1 MHGTR
6 YISRIRPDLTF
17 EVYNLYPDVVYPGR
31 IIRVDI
37 QVEGEPE
44 EDKKI
49 TIELEIHRE
58 NDFDTAQAS
67 ALRIFSAKGTF
78 FDFWLFPIGPDGQRL
93 GREDASHIL
102 RGTKTLSKYAAY
114 GYWGPDQ
121 ITLKDA
127 QRNERHESQTDFG
140 WKLYVNNPLADD
152 EPPIYVKNS
161 MRLSLSQANEDG
173 RPFQILTAIWN
184 LFEEMV

>member
-1 MHGTR
+1 M
-6 YISRIRPDLTF
+6 
-17 EVYNLYPDVVYPGR
+17 
-31 IIRVDI
+31 
-37 QVEGEPE
+37 
-44 EDKKI
+44 
-49 TIELEIHRE
+49 
-58 NDFDTAQAS
+58 
-67 ALRIFSAKGTF
+67 
-78 FDFWLFPIGPDGQRL
+78 
-93 GREDASHIL
+93 

-152 EPPIYVKNS
+152 EPPAYVKNS
-161 MRLSLSQANEDG
+161 MQLSLSQANEDG
-173 RPFQILTAIWN
+173 RPFQILTATWT